1 MRWFPKLQSWSG
13 RKQELSE
20 ELESHLRMAV
30 EDRIASGES
39 PGEARAGALK
49 ELGNVALIED
59 VTRERWGWLWF
70 EHAIHDARYAL
81 RRLQRSPGF
90 TIMVLLTLALGIGA
104 NLAVFQLLHSIIL
117 AKLPIEHP
125 EDVVAVR
132 AAKTPFDEAWM
143 VSYDAYHRLRA
154 GTSND
159 APLAA
164 RTGFEEAILQLAAN
178 DMQQARY
185 ELVSENY
192 FGVLGVPPAAGRLF
206 VPADANANHSEWPA
220 VVRYDF
226 ARNYFGSAT
235 QAVGRHIRLNGVPAV
250 VVGVAD
256 RRFAGMITGYAPDF
270 WLPLEAQAGNLGV
283 AFDSLGHGVHLDRSW
298 LDQPGIF
305 WLSLVARVPADRRQ
319 AVAAQ
324 WNQVFRPDRELTTE
338 ATDDPVAKAAL
349 LRNTV
354 EIVPAEHGLGGIR
367 QQSSRP
373 LFLLMALS
381 GSIFLVGCLNLAN
394 LQVARLST
402 RAHELGIRMALGANP
417 WRLARQILLE
427 DAILVLFGGAAAFL
441 IGRAASSILVYWAST
456 RDWLLNIDL
465 HPSLPL
471 AALGIALMA
480 LALSAFSLLPA
491 LYFIRTSLA
500 QAAGS
505 RAKVSGLAQTG
516 MQRWRA
522 NTMLAAQVSL
532 SLLLTVMSGCFAATL
547 VHWETNDLGMDREHV
562 LSVHVEM
569 RRTGYIDRHHDWI
582 GLYHR
587 VQQRLEALPEVR
599 AASVEMC
606 PMPQCGWNTAL
617 YVFGHSGLSNAQV
630 HGEEDHVGPGFFTT
644 MGIPLLRGRDF
655 ASTDTE
661 KTQNVAIL
669 SRSYARQLFG
679 DESPIGHRVG
689 YEPAPNDHKFL
700 IIGEVADAHVDGP
713 QAAAPPVVYMSIEQ
727 NPFPVHAIQ
736 VRTAGD
742 PLQIADRIRAAIRQV
757 DPDLP
762 ITEIVPL
769 ATEMNDSLG
778 TEKLLARLASIY
790 AGLTLL
796 LVGIG
801 FYGVMSSR
809 TSRRKS
815 EFGIRLALGA
825 SRQHIRMLVVK
836 QTASIL
842 LAGIVPGLLLSFL
855 AIRMARH
862 LLFGSPG
869 ANSISIVGAALVLIL
884 AGLLA
889 SIIPS
894 RRAGLADPLETLR
907 SE

>member
-1 MRWFPKLQSWSG
+1 
-13 RKQELSE
+13 
-20 ELESHLRMAV
+20 
-30 EDRIASGES
+30 
-39 PGEARAGALK
+39 
-49 ELGNVALIED
+49 
-59 VTRERWGWLWF
+59 
-70 EHAIHDARYAL
+70 
-81 RRLQRSPGF
+81 
-90 TIMVLLTLALGIGA
+90 LAP
-104 NLAVFQLLHSIIL
+104 S
-117 AKLPIEHP
+117 
-125 EDVVAVR
+125 VV
-132 AAKTPFDEAWM
+132 
-143 VSYDAYHRLRA
+143 
-154 GTSND
+154 
-159 APLAA
+159 
-164 RTGFEEAILQLAAN
+164 
-178 DMQQARY
+178 
-185 ELVSENY
+185 
-192 FGVLGVPPAAGRLF
+192 
-206 VPADANANHSEWPA
+206 
-220 VVRYDF
+220 
-226 ARNYFGSAT
+226 
-235 QAVGRHIRLNGVPAV
+235 
-250 VVGVAD
+250 
-256 RRFAGMITGYAPDF
+256 
-270 WLPLEAQAGNLGV
+270 
-283 AFDSLGHGVHLDRSW
+283 
-298 LDQPGIF
+298 
-305 WLSLVARVPADRRQ
+305 
-319 AVAAQ
+319 
-324 WNQVFRPDRELTTE
+324 
-338 ATDDPVAKAAL
+338 
-349 LRNTV
+349 
-354 EIVPAEHGLGGIR
+354 
-367 QQSSRP
+367 
-373 LFLLMALS
+373 
-381 GSIFLVGCLNLAN
+381 C
-394 LQVARLST
+394 
-402 RAHELGIRMALGANP
+402 
-417 WRLARQILLE
+417 
-427 DAILVLFGGAAAFL
+427 
-441 IGRAASSILVYWAST
+441 
-456 RDWLLNIDL
+456 
-465 HPSLPL
+465 
-471 AALGIALMA
+471 
-480 LALSAFSLLPA
+480 LSAN
-491 LYFIRTSLA
+491 
-500 QAAGS
+500 GS
-505 RAKVSGLAQTG
+505 RLAQT
-516 MQRWRA
+516 RIERCRA
-522 NTMLAAQVSL
+522 NPLRAAQVSL

-617 YVFGHSGLSNAQV
+617 YVFGRSGLSNAQV

-644 MGIPLLRGRDF
+644 MGIPLLRGRDL

-661 KTQNVAIL
+661 KTQTVAIL

-869 ANSISIVGAALVLIL
+869 ANSTSIAGAALVLIL
-884 AGLLA
+884 AGLSA